1 MSRVFDSEGPNDRL
15 TILDL
20 LKSTANGSIVLDLSK
35 VPDQWVFD
43 LLSDLNDADQPT
55 TSRATVADSG
65 ATKVKD
71 SKSSQRARPV
81 KRARKRLRVARKTLK
96 KTIPENR
103 SKTALLASRQHRLQG
118 DN

>member
-81 KRARKRLRVARKTLK
+81 KRARKASTSCTKDLE
-96 KTIPENR
+96 EN
-103 SKTALLASRQHRLQG
+103 HP
-118 DN
+118 